1 MVVGSGFD
9 MSDLTVILPCAGE
22 GTRLSLPYPKEIH
35 SIEKNKS
42 LIDYSFDLF
51 SNYGRRD
58 VQFVITLNEN
68 KTELVK
74 YLGRYKSRFNISFTF
89 FNPAETEYTG
99 SIKSAKH
106 LFGEKNLVLLPD
118 TFLKMKSSQDIVNLV
133 SDSLNETGFTFFY
146 KKENDH
152 NMLRTKGSLSI
163 DKNNLVQE
171 YEDKPQ
177 EDLDNFNAFWTAFA
191 FRKRVFDNCIEFMEK
206 STLKHRL
213 LVGEIKN
220 TPIYKSKAIEV
231 EDYVDLGTWEQIYKF
246 NRL

>member
-1 MVVGSGFD
+1 

-68 KTELVK
+68 KIELVK
-74 YLGRYKSRFNISFTF
+74 YLSRYKSRFNISFTF

>member
-1 MVVGSGFD
+1 

-74 YLGRYKSRFNISFTF
+74 YLSRYKSRFNISFTF

-171 YEDKPQ
+171 YE
-177 EDLDNFNAFWTAFA
+177 E
-191 FRKRVFDNCIEFMEK
+191 
-206 STLKHRL
+206 
-213 LVGEIKN
+213 
-220 TPIYKSKAIEV
+220 
-231 EDYVDLGTWEQIYKF
+231 
-246 NRL
+246 

>member
-1 MVVGSGFD
+1 

-106 LFGEKNLVLLPD
+106 LFGEKNIVLLPD
-118 TFLKMKSSQDIVNLV
+118 TFMRMKYSEDIIETVNK
-133 SDSLNETGFTFFY
+133 SLNETGFTFFV
-146 KKENDH
+146 KNEKDPD
-152 NMLRTKGSLSI
+152 MLRTKGSLIISDQNTVI
-163 DKNNLVQE
+163 D

-177 EDLDNFNAFWTAFA
+177 ENLDKFNAFWCAFA
-191 FRKRVFDNCIEFMEK
+191 FRKRVFDSCIEFMEK
-206 STLKHRL
+206 STLNHRL
-213 LVGEIKN
+213 LIGEIKN
-220 TPIYKSKAIEV
+220 TPIYNSKAIQVDE
-231 EDYVDLGTWEQIYKF
+231 YIDLGTWEQIYQFK
-246 NRL
+246 NNS

>member
-1 MVVGSGFD
+1 
-9 MSDLTVILPCAGE
+9 MSELTVILPCAGE

-58 VQFVITLNEN
+58 VEFVITLNEN

-74 YLGRYKSRFNISFTF
+74 YLSRYKSRYNISFTF

-118 TFLKMKSSQDIVNLV
+118 TVLKLKSSQDIVNLV
-133 SDSLNETGFTFFY
+133 SESLNETGFTFFF
-146 KKENDH
+146 KKESDPS
-152 NMLRTKGSLSI
+152 MLKTKGSLYI
-163 DKNNLVQE
+163 DDNNLVQE

-177 EDLDNFNAFWTAFA
+177 EDLDRFNSFWTAFA

-206 STLKHRL
+206 STLNHRL
-213 LVGEIKN
+213 IVDEIKN
-220 TPIYKSKAIEV
+220 TPIYRSKAIEV
-231 EDYVDLGTWEQIYKF
+231 EDYFDLGTWSQIYKYIDLF
-246 NRL
+246 IK

>member
-1 MVVGSGFD
+1 

-74 YLGRYKSRFNISFTF
+74 YLSRYKSRFNISFTF

-191 FRKRVFDNCIEFMEK
+191 FRKRDFDNCIEFMEK

-231 EDYVDLGTWEQIYKF
+231 EDYVDRIINHAIRSSSLS
-246 NRL
+246 LSS

>member
-1 MVVGSGFD
+1 
-9 MSDLTVILPCAGE
+9 MSNLKVILPCAGE

-58 VQFVITLNEN
+58 VEFIITLNEN
-68 KTELVK
+68 KTDLVK
-74 YLGRYKSRFNISFTF
+74 YLSRYKSRFNISFTF
-89 FNPAETEYTG
+89 FNPSETEYTG

-118 TFLKMKSSQDIVNLV
+118 TFLKLKSSQDILNLV

-146 KKENDH
+146 KKENNPD
-152 NMLRTKGSLSI
+152 MLKTKGALFI
-163 DKNNLVQE
+163 DDNDLVQE

-177 EDLDNFNAFWTAFA
+177 EDLNNFNAFWTAFA
-191 FRKRVFDNCIEFMEK
+191 FRKRVFDDCIEFMEK
-206 STLKHRL
+206 STLNHRL

-220 TPIYKSKAIEV
+220 TLIYKSKAIEV
-231 EDYVDLGTWEQIYKF
+231 EDYIDLGTWKQIFKF
-246 NRL
+246 INR

>member
-1 MVVGSGFD
+1 MVIGSGFN

-74 YLGRYKSRFNISFTF
+74 YLSRYKSRFDISFTF

-152 NMLRTKGSLSI
+152 GMLRTKGSLSI
-163 DKNNLVQE
+163 DENNLVQE

-177 EDLDNFNAFWTAFA
+177 ENLDNFNAFWTAFA

-246 NRL
+246 NQL

>member
-1 MVVGSGFD
+1 

-22 GTRLSLPYPKEIH
+22 GTRLSLPYPKEVH

-58 VQFVITLNEN
+58 VEFVITLNEN

-74 YLGRYKSRFNISFTF
+74 YLSRYKSRFNISFTY

-99 SIKSAKH
+99 SIKSARH

-118 TFLKMKSSQDIVNLV
+118 TFMKMKSSQDIVELV
-133 SDSLNETGFTFFY
+133 SESLNETGFTFFY
-146 KKENDH
+146 KRESDP
-152 NMLRTKGSLSI
+152 NMLKTKGALSI
-163 DKNNLVQE
+163 VDDLVQE

-177 EDLDNFNAFWTAFA
+177 EDQGRFNAFWTSFA
-191 FRKRVFDNCIEFMEK
+191 FRKRVFNQCIEFMEK
-206 STLKHRL
+206 STLNHRQM
-213 LVGEIKN
+213 VGEIKN
-220 TPIYKSKAIEV
+220 TPLYNSKAIEV
-231 EDYVDLGTWEQIYKF
+231 EDYVDLGTWDQIYKWI
-246 NRL
+246 NA

>member
-1 MVVGSGFD
+1 
-9 MSDLTVILPCAGE
+9 MSNLTVILPCAGE

-42 LIDYSFDLF
+42 LIDYSFELF

-58 VQFVITLNEN
+58 VEFVITLNEN

-74 YLGRYKSRFNISFTF
+74 YLSRYKSRYNISFTF

-106 LFGEKNLVLLPD
+106 LFGEKNLILLPD
-118 TFLKMKSSQDIVNLV
+118 TFLKLKSSQDILSLV
-133 SDSLNETGFTFFY
+133 SDSLNETGFTFFF
-146 KKENDH
+146 KRESDP
-152 NMLRTKGSLSI
+152 NMLKTKGSLFI
-163 DKNNLVQE
+163 DEENLVQE

-177 EDLDNFNAFWTAFA
+177 ESLDRFNAFWTAFA

-213 LVGEIKN
+213 LVGEIEN

-246 NRL
+246 IDGQKNNC

>member
-1 MVVGSGFD
+1 

-74 YLGRYKSRFNISFTF
+74 YLSRYKSRFDISFTF

-152 NMLRTKGSLSI
+152 GMLRTKGSLSI
-163 DKNNLVQE
+163 NENNLVQE

-177 EDLDNFNAFWTAFA
+177 ENLDNFNAFWTAFA

-246 NRL
+246 NQL

>member
-1 MVVGSGFD
+1 
-9 MSDLTVILPCAGE
+9 MSNLTVILPCAGE
-22 GTRLSLPYPKEIH
+22 GTRLSLPYPKEVH

-58 VQFVITLNEN
+58 VEFVITLNEN

-74 YLGRYKSRFNISFTF
+74 YLSRYKSRYNISFTF

-118 TFLKMKSSQDIVNLV
+118 TFMKLKSSQDIVNLV
-133 SDSLNETGFTFFY
+133 SDSLNETGFTFFF
-146 KKENDH
+146 KRERSEL
-152 NMLRTKGSLSI
+152 MLRTKGALSI
-163 DKNNLVQE
+163 DDDNLVQE

-177 EDLDNFNAFWTAFA
+177 ENSNRFNAFWTAFA

-213 LVGEIKN
+213 LVGEIEN
-220 TPIYKSKAIEV
+220 TPIYESKAIEV
-231 EDYVDLGTWEQIYKF
+231 DDYVDLGTWDQIYKF
-246 NRL
+246 IDEKNNP

>member
-1 MVVGSGFD
+1 
-9 MSDLTVILPCAGE
+9 MSNLTVILPCAGE

-58 VQFVITLNEN
+58 VEFVVTLNEN
-68 KTELVK
+68 KTELIK
-74 YLGRYKSRFNISFTF
+74 YLSRYKSRYNISFTY
-89 FNPAETEYTG
+89 FNPAEIEYTG
-99 SIKSAKH
+99 SIKSASH

-118 TFLKMKSSQDIVNLV
+118 TFMKMKSSQDILDLV

-146 KKENDH
+146 KRESSPD
-152 NMLRTKGSLSI
+152 MLRTKGALCI
-163 DKNNLVQE
+163 TDDLVQE

-177 EDLDNFNAFWTAFA
+177 EDHSRFNAFWTAFA
-191 FRKRVFDNCIEFMEK
+191 FRKRVFTQCIEFMEK
-206 STLKHRL
+206 STLNHRQ

-220 TPIYKSKAIEV
+220 TPLYNSRAIEV
-231 EDYVDLGTWEQIYKF
+231 EDYVDLGTWDQIYKWI
-246 NRL
+246 NG

>member
-1 MVVGSGFD
+1 

-74 YLGRYKSRFNISFTF
+74 YLSRYKSRFNISFTF

-177 EDLDNFNAFWTAFA
+177 EDFDNFNAFWTAFA

>member
-1 MVVGSGFD
+1 
-9 MSDLTVILPCAGE
+9 MSNLTVILPCAGE
-22 GTRLSLPYPKEIH
+22 GTRLSLPYPKEVH

-58 VQFVITLNEN
+58 VEFVITLNEN

-74 YLGRYKSRFNISFTF
+74 YLSRYKSRYNISFTF

-118 TFLKMKSSQDIVNLV
+118 TFMKLKSSQDIVNLV
-133 SDSLNETGFTFFY
+133 SDSLNETGFTFFF
-146 KKENDH
+146 KREIDND
-152 NMLRTKGSLSI
+152 MLKTKGSLWI
-163 DKNNLVQE
+163 DENNLVQE

-177 EDLDNFNAFWTAFA
+177 ENINRFNAFWTAFA

-213 LVGEIKN
+213 LVGEIES

-231 EDYVDLGTWEQIYKF
+231 DDYVDLGTWDQIYKF
-246 NRL
+246 LNAKENNSRL

>member
-1 MVVGSGFD
+1 LVIGSGFD

-74 YLGRYKSRFNISFTF
+74 YLSRYKSRFDISFTF

-152 NMLRTKGSLSI
+152 GMLRTKGSLSI
-163 DKNNLVQE
+163 DENNLVQE

-177 EDLDNFNAFWTAFA
+177 ENLDNFNAFWTAFA

-246 NRL
+246 NQL

>member
-1 MVVGSGFD
+1 

-68 KTELVK
+68 KPELIK
-74 YLGRYKSRFNISFTF
+74 YLSRYKHRFDISFTF
-89 FNPAETEYTG
+89 FNPKETEYTG

-118 TFLKMKSSQDIVNLV
+118 TFLKLRSSEDILEIVN
-133 SDSLNETGFTFFY
+133 SSLNETGFTFFF
-146 KKENDH
+146 KREDNP
-152 NMLRTKGSLSI
+152 NMLRTKGSLIIS
-163 DKNNLVQE
+163 DDNTVLE

-177 EDLDNFNAFWTAFA
+177 ENLDKFNAFWCAFA
-191 FRKRVFDNCIEFMEK
+191 FRKRVFDTCIEFMEK
-206 STLKHRL
+206 STLNHRF
-213 LVGEIKN
+213 LVGEIEN

-231 EDYVDLGTWEQIYKF
+231 DEYIDLGTWEQIYRF
-246 NRL
+246 IESHC

>member
-22 GTRLSLPYPKEIH
+22 GPRLSLPYPKEIH

-74 YLGRYKSRFNISFTF
+74 YLSRYKSRFNISFTF

-220 TPIYKSKAIEV
+220 TNIYKSKAIQV
-231 EDYVDLGTWEQIYKF
+231 EDYIDLGTWEQIYKF

>member
-1 MVVGSGFD
+1 

-22 GTRLSLPYPKEIH
+22 GTRLSLPYPKEVH

-58 VQFVITLNEN
+58 VDFVITLTDQ
-68 KTELVK
+68 KTEIIEYVS
-74 YLGRYKSRFNISFTF
+74 RYKTRFNISFTF

-118 TFLKMKSSQDIVNLV
+118 TVLKLKSSQDIVNLV
-133 SDSLNETGFTFFY
+133 SESLNETGFTFFF
-146 KKENDH
+146 KKESDSS
-152 NMLRTKGSLSI
+152 MLKTKGSLYI
-163 DKNNLVQE
+163 DENNLVQE

-177 EDLDNFNAFWTAFA
+177 EDLDQFNAFWTAFA

-206 STLKHRL
+206 STLNHRL
-213 LVGEIKN
+213 IVDEIKN
-220 TPIYKSKAIEV
+220 TPIYRSKAIEV
-231 EDYVDLGTWEQIYKF
+231 EDYFDLGTWDQIYKYIDLF
-246 NRL
+246 IK